1 MFEPTNA
8 PRVWLRLAL
17 ASALVC
23 ATVAGSIAPAF
34 GQEDPTEEAQPAAEA
49 PAPEGSEFQ
58 EAVGAIL
65 AEETT
70 ETAVE
75 EAPLEEAPPAEAQ
88 QAEAPPAEETAADAP
103 VQEPAADAPVQETA
117 TNQTPYYDPMA
128 GNANLDTPAA
138 QEALGTTDSAAAP
151 SDGGDDGSGG
161 GQGESATAEGSSSET
176 APEDT
181 AQTGTEQ
188 PEQQV
193 DEPVDFSEQVS
204 GTLATDAT
212 SDDSST
218 ADDSDGDTETASA
231 DDAGNSETDDRDTN
245 SGADRAA
252 DDETQLAQA
261 ANTGGGTNA
270 NESAMTTT
278 ESESTAIADGSG
290 GNNNAAAEENADT
303 NGDGRV
309 SVFEQRRAAGRNGSG
324 GDDRRHLGLVGTR
337 LAALNGRFFGGDT
350 AAAGNGGRANA
361 SADGG
366 IVVIGTIN
374 SGGNQ
379 GNTIDVD
386 SAGGGYGECG
396 AGSINGGNVDNSTN
410 LTIDASGGTAI
421 GDASGGNGNTGLTY
435 GDYTVL
441 AGNGGVT
448 RSDADGGIVVINEI
462 NSGGNQGNSIGVGSM
477 CGGGSINGGT
487 VNNSTNIDIDAS
499 GGTAI
504 ADASGGDDNL
514 AAASG
519 DDDGGN
525 RRRGGLRGLIQSRY
539 GLGGG
544 GGLAGRMASAGN
556 GGRANASADGGI
568 VVIGKI
574 NSGGNRGN
582 TINVGSIGG
591 GHGECSA
598 GPIFIDGG
606 DVDNSTN
613 INIDAGGGTAIGDA
627 SGGSGNFAAVSGD
640 DGGGGNGGGGP
651 LRDLIHSRYGLGGGG
666 NGDTASAGNGGI
678 AHASADG
685 GLVVVNEINS
695 GGNQGNTI
703 EVGDICAAPVYVPK
717 APAKPGK
724 PAKVGKTIKAPTG
737 KPARGGR
744 GGKVRVTKVPSTGV
758 GYIPTSPVPPTTM
771 LFAVLPVWRED
782 EDGAASED
790 NPIR

>member
-1 MFEPTNA
+1 MHMFEPTNA

-34 GQEDPTEEAQPAAEA
+34 GQEDPAEEEQPAAEA

-75 EAPLEEAPPAEAQ
+75 EAPPEEAPPAEAQ
-88 QAEAPPAEETAADAP
+88 QAEAPPAEEPAADAP
-103 VQEPAADAPVQETA
+103 VQETAADAPVEETA
-117 TNQTPYYDPMA
+117 TNQTPYYDPVA
-128 GNANLDTPAA
+128 GNANLNSPAA
-138 QEALGTTDSAAAP
+138 QEALGVTDDEAVPAEG
-151 SDGGDDGSGG
+151 GGDEGSAGADGTGS
-161 GQGESATAEGSSSET
+161 GQGEPATAEGSSSET

-181 AQTGTEQ
+181 AQAGADQ

-193 DEPVDFSEQVS
+193 DEPVDSSEQVS
-204 GTLATDAT
+204 ATLGSEGGETGDEGDA
-212 SDDSST
+212 S
-218 ADDSDGDTETASA
+218 
-231 DDAGNSETDDRDTN
+231 NSETDDGDTN
-245 SGADRAA
+245 SGADRAT

-261 ANTGGGTNA
+261 ANTGGGGSNT
-270 NESAMTTT
+270 NESDITAT

-290 GNNNAAAEENADT
+290 GSNNAAAEANADT
-303 NGDGRV
+303 NGDGKV
-309 SVFEQRRAAGRNGSG
+309 SIFEQRRAAARG
-324 GDDRRHLGLVGTR
+324 GNDRRHLGLTASR
-337 LAALNGRFFGGDT
+337 LAALNNRAFGGDT
-350 AAAGNGGRANA
+350 AAAGNGGHANA

-374 SGGNQ
+374 SGGNE
-379 GNTIDVD
+379 GNTINVD
-386 SAGGGYGECG
+386 GAGGGYGECG
-396 AGSINGGNVDNSTN
+396 GGSINGGNVDNSTN
-410 LTIDASGGTAI
+410 LAIDAGGGTAI
-421 GDASGGNGNTGLTY
+421 GDVSGGNGNMGLTY

-448 RSDADGGIVVINEI
+448 RSSADGGIVVINEI
-462 NSGGNQGNSIGVGSM
+462 NSGGNQGNTIGVGSM

-613 INIDAGGGTAIGDA
+613 IDIDAGGGTAIGDA
-627 SGGSGNFAAVSGD
+627 SGGSGNLAAASGN

-685 GLVVVNEINS
+685 GLVVINEINS

-703 EVGDICAAPVYVPK
+703 EVGDICAAPVFVPK

-724 PAKVGKTIKAPTG
+724 PAKIGKTIKAPSG
-737 KPARGGR
+737 KPGRGGR
-744 GGKVRVTKVPSTGV
+744 GKVQVTRVPSTGV
-758 GYIPTSPVPPTTM
+758 GYIPTSPAPPTTM

-782 EDGAASED
+782 ESGAEPED

>member
-1 MFEPTNA
+1 MPTRGTT
-8 PRVWLRLAL
+8 PRDSSWVAEKSGRLSLTGRGGGNGTCLNRRMPRASGCDWRSRRRWSARQWPARSRLRSGKRIRRRRRSLL
-17 ASALVC
+17 
-23 ATVAGSIAPAF
+23 PR
-34 GQEDPTEEAQPAAEA
+34 PQP
-49 PAPEGSEFQ
+49 PEGSEFQ

-75 EAPLEEAPPAEAQ
+75 EAPPEEAPPAEAQ
-88 QAEAPPAEETAADAP
+88 QAEAPPAEEPAGDAPVQETAADAP
-103 VQEPAADAPVQETA
+103 VEETA
-117 TNQTPYYDPMA
+117 TNQTPYYDPVA
-128 GNANLDTPAA
+128 GNANLNSPAA
-138 QEALGTTDSAAAP
+138 QEALGVTDGEAVPA
-151 SDGGDDGSGG
+151 DGGGDEGSAGADGTGG
-161 GQGESATAEGSSSET
+161 GQGEPATAEGSSSET
-176 APEDT
+176 APDET
-181 AQTGTEQ
+181 AQAGVDQ

-193 DEPVDFSEQVS
+193 DEPVDSSEQVS
-204 GTLATDAT
+204 ATLSNEGGETGDEGDA
-212 SDDSST
+212 S
-218 ADDSDGDTETASA
+218 
-231 DDAGNSETDDRDTN
+231 NSETDDQDTN

-261 ANTGGGTNA
+261 ANSVGGGSDA
-270 NESAMTTT
+270 NETDITAT

-290 GNNNAAAEENADT
+290 GSNNAAAEANADT
-303 NGDGRV
+303 NGDGKV
-309 SVFEQRRAAGRNGSG
+309 SIFEQRRAAGRNGSG
-324 GDDRRHLGLVGTR
+324 GNDRRRLGLTASRV
-337 LAALNGRFFGGDT
+337 AALNGRAFGGDT

-374 SGGNQ
+374 SGGNE
-379 GNTIDVD
+379 GNTINVD
-386 SAGGGYGECG
+386 GAGGGYGECG

-410 LTIDASGGTAI
+410 LTIDAGGGTAI
-421 GDASGGNGNTGLTY
+421 GDVSGGNGNMGLTY
-435 GDYTVL
+435 GDYTVS
-441 AGNGGVT
+441 GRKR
-448 RSDADGGIVVINEI
+448 RSHSLQRRRRHRRHQRDQLRWEPGEYDRRR
-462 NSGGNQGNSIGVGSM
+462 QL
-477 CGGGSINGGT
+477 CGGGGRLIDGGT

-613 INIDAGGGTAIGDA
+613 IDIDAGGGTAIGDA
-627 SGGSGNFAAVSGD
+627 SGGSGNLA
-640 DGGGGNGGGGP
+640 
-651 LRDLIHSRYGLGGGG
+651 
-666 NGDTASAGNGGI
+666 
-678 AHASADG
+678 
-685 GLVVVNEINS
+685 
-695 GGNQGNTI
+695 
-703 EVGDICAAPVYVPK
+703 
-717 APAKPGK
+717 
-724 PAKVGKTIKAPTG
+724 
-737 KPARGGR
+737 
-744 GGKVRVTKVPSTGV
+744 
-758 GYIPTSPVPPTTM
+758 
-771 LFAVLPVWRED
+771 
-782 EDGAASED
+782 AASG
-790 NPIR
+790 R

>member
-8 PRVWLRLAL
+8 PRVWWRLAF

-23 ATVAGSIAPAF
+23 ATVAGSIAPVF
-34 GQEDPTEEAQPAAEA
+34 GQEDPAEEAQPPAEA

-75 EAPLEEAPPAEAQ
+75 EAPPEEAPPAEAQ
-88 QAEAPPAEETAADAP
+88 QAEAPPAEEPTGDAP
-103 VQEPAADAPVQETA
+103 VQETAADAPVQETA
-117 TNQTPYYDPMA
+117 TNQTPYYDPVA
-128 GNANLDTPAA
+128 GNANLNSPAA
-138 QEALGTTDSAAAP
+138 QEALGVADDEAVPA
-151 SDGGDDGSGG
+151 DGGGDEGSAGADGTGG
-161 GQGESATAEGSSSET
+161 GEGEPATAEGSSSET
-176 APEDT
+176 ALDET
-181 AQTGTEQ
+181 AQAGVDQ

-193 DEPVDFSEQVS
+193 DEPVDSSEQVS
-204 GTLATDAT
+204 ATLGNEGGETGDEGDA
-212 SDDSST
+212 S
-218 ADDSDGDTETASA
+218 
-231 DDAGNSETDDRDTN
+231 NSETDDQDTN
-245 SGADRAA
+245 SGADRAE
-252 DDETQLAQA
+252 DDETQLAQEA
-261 ANTGGGTNA
+261 SSVGGGSDA
-270 NESAMTTT
+270 NETDITAT
-278 ESESTAIADGSG
+278 ESESTAVADGSG
-290 GNNNAAAEENADT
+290 GSNNAAAEANADT
-303 NGDGRV
+303 NGDGKV
-309 SVFEQRRAAGRNGSG
+309 SIFEQRRAAGRNGSG
-324 GDDRRHLGLVGTR
+324 GNDRRRLGLTASR
-337 LAALNGRFFGGDT
+337 LAALNGRAAGGDT

-374 SGGNQ
+374 SGGNE
-379 GNTIDVD
+379 GNTINVD
-386 SAGGGYGECG
+386 GAGGGYGECG
-396 AGSINGGNVDNSTN
+396 VGSINGGNVDNSTN
-410 LTIDASGGTAI
+410 LTIDAGGGTAI
-421 GDASGGNGNTGLTY
+421 GDVSGGNGNMGLTY

-448 RSDADGGIVVINEI
+448 RSSADGGIVVINEI
-462 NSGGNQGNSIGVGSM
+462 NSGGNQGNTIGVGSM

-627 SGGSGNFAAVSGD
+627 SGGSGNLAAVSGD

-685 GLVVVNEINS
+685 GLVVINEINS

-703 EVGDICAAPVYVPK
+703 EVGDICAAPVYVPG

-737 KPARGGR
+737 KPGRADRG

-758 GYIPTSPVPPTTM
+758 GYIPAAPAPSTTM

-782 EDGAASED
+782 ENGAEPED